1 MTPASAS
8 APSSAPTPASEL
20 RGASV
25 IITGVGRRGQVG
37 EVVAA
42 AFAEKGAT
50 LLLVDRNS
58 DAVKERASDLA
69 NHGSSAHAFNCDLTN
84 PTEVAAVAENM
95 SEHAPSGVAAVV
107 HMAGGYVD
115 GAPVAETDPTSWH
128 KLFAINLTTAF
139 ISTRAFLP
147 LVRRARGS
155 MVYFASAASLP
166 GAAVKNMA
174 AYAAAKGGII
184 TLMRA
189 VAAEERSN
197 GVRANALA
205 PQAIRTEANLSSMGM
220 EHEYVERETVAA
232 WVLWLCSRAA
242 GPVSGQVIRLG

>member
-1 MTPASAS
+1 MTAGSAS
-8 APSSAPTPASEL
+8 LSAPAAAADEL

-25 IITGVGRRGQVG
+25 VLTGVGRPGQVG
-37 EVVAA
+37 EVVAS
-42 AFAEKGAT
+42 AFAARGAT
-50 LLLVDRNS
+50 VILVDRDP
-58 DAVKERASDLA
+58 DAVGERAGDIGRQGA
-69 NHGSSAHAFNCDLTN
+69 TAHSFGCDLTD
-84 PTEVAAVAENM
+84 PKAVGAL
-95 SEHAPSGVAAVV
+95 SEDVGKLAPSGVAAVV

-115 GAPVAETDPTSWH
+115 GTPVSETEPAIWH

-139 ISTRAFLP
+139 VSTRAFLP

-166 GAAVKNMA
+166 GAAVKNMS
-174 AYAAAKGGII
+174 AYSAAKGGVI

-189 VAAEERSN
+189 VAAEERAN
-197 GVRANALA
+197 GVRSNALA
-205 PQAIRTEANLSSMGM
+205 PQAIRTGENLASMGK

-242 GPVSGQVIRLG
+242 GPVTGQVIRLG